1 MGYKNMIFDV
11 MVLNMENQLIELS
24 HERFGKPFEKCD
36 DLETYHILMLL
47 TKRILRTGETNSGEK
62 KVYYVSAEF
71 LTGRFLTNTL
81 INLGI
86 YDKTEEIL
94 QKYGKNLR
102 RIAEAETEPSLGSGG
117 LGRLSACFMDSI
129 ATMGYPAEGI
139 GLNYHFGLFR
149 QRFEGH
155 EQKEEPDRWL
165 QWESWENRT
174 EVTFDVH
181 FGKCRVKSRMY
192 EISIAGFNSGINKL
206 RLFDLEGVDDSIVR
220 GGINFDKEDIKR
232 NLTLFLYPDDSD
244 EAGRKLKD

>member
-139 GLNYHFGLFR
+139 GLN
-149 QRFEGH
+149 
-155 EQKEEPDRWL
+155 
-165 QWESWENRT
+165 
-174 EVTFDVH
+174 
-181 FGKCRVKSRMY
+181 
-192 EISIAGFNSGINKL
+192 
-206 RLFDLEGVDDSIVR
+206 
-220 GGINFDKEDIKR
+220 
-232 NLTLFLYPDDSD
+232 
-244 EAGRKLKD
+244 

>member
-11 MVLNMENQLIELS
+11 MVLNMEQQLVELA
-24 HERFGKPFEKCD
+24 HERFEKCD

-102 RIAEAETEPSLGSGG
+102 RIAEAETEPSLGS
-117 LGRLSACFMDSI
+117 
-129 ATMGYPAEGI
+129 
-139 GLNYHFGLFR
+139 
-149 QRFEGH
+149 
-155 EQKEEPDRWL
+155 
-165 QWESWENRT
+165 
-174 EVTFDVH
+174 
-181 FGKCRVKSRMY
+181 
-192 EISIAGFNSGINKL
+192 
-206 RLFDLEGVDDSIVR
+206 
-220 GGINFDKEDIKR
+220 
-232 NLTLFLYPDDSD
+232 
-244 EAGRKLKD
+244 